1 LFDTLRTEIQ
11 SLEPELIRL
20 RRDFHRHP
28 ELGLEETRSAGII
41 AKRLEALGME
51 VAEGV
56 GHTGVVGL
64 LEGRG
69 PGRTLLLRADMDALP
84 IQEEN
89 ETPYRSEVE
98 GVMHAC
104 GHDGHMAILLGVAE
118 VLSRRRDRFPGRV
131 KFIFQ
136 PGEEAFDGARLMI
149 EDGALAN
156 PRPDAALGLHLAS
169 SLPVG
174 RVGVRSGPAMA
185 SSDAFTIRLLGEAGH
200 GAHPEGGVDA
210 ILISGH
216 VITSLQSL
224 VSREVPA
231 QQPLVVHIGLIR
243 GGTAGNII
251 ADRVTLRVSVRT
263 LDKEVRSTIPARLD
277 RILGGITAAFRGR
290 HELTYL
296 GGVGPVVND
305 AAMTAL
311 VQGCAAQCV
320 GAENVVSG
328 EPTMGSDDVARFL
341 EAVPGCFF
349 FVGSGN
355 QEQGFSRP
363 HHHPRF
369 DIDERALAIGAEILA
384 CSALTYLT
392 SG

>member
-1 LFDTLRTEIQ
+1 MFDTLRTEIQ
-11 SLEPELIRL
+11 AMEPELIRL
-20 RRDFHRHP
+20 RRDFHCHP
-28 ELGLEETRSAGII
+28 ELGLQEKRSAGIV
-41 AKRLEALGME
+41 AQRLEGLGMK
-51 VAEGV
+51 VTTGV
-56 GHTGVVGL
+56 GRTGVVGL
-64 LEGRG
+64 LEGRDSG
-69 PGRTLLLRADMDALP
+69 KTLLIRADMDALP

-89 ETPYRSEVE
+89 RTPYRSTVE

-118 VLSRRRDRFPGRV
+118 ILSRRQDRFPGRI
-131 KFIFQ
+131 KFVFQ

-149 EDGALAN
+149 EDGALAD
-156 PRPDAALGLHLAS
+156 PRPDAVLGLHLAS

-174 RVGVRSGPAMA
+174 RVGVQSGPIMA
-185 SSDAFTIRLLGEAGH
+185 SSDAFTIRVLGEGGH

-251 ADRVTLRVSVRT
+251 ADRVTLRASVRT
-263 LDKEVRSTIPARLD
+263 LDKELRNTIHERLD
-277 RILGGITAAFRGR
+277 RVVGGITAAFRGR
-290 HELTYL
+290 YEITYL

-305 AAMTAL
+305 PAMTAL
-311 VQGCAAQCV
+311 VEGCAVECV
-320 GAENVVSG
+320 SAENVVAG
-328 EPTMGSDDVARFL
+328 DPTMGSDDVARFL
-341 EAVPGCFF
+341 EAAPGCYF

-355 QEQGFSRP
+355 QELGFSRP
-363 HHHPRF
+363 HHHPRY
-369 DIDERALAIGAEILA
+369 DIDEHALAIGAEILA
-384 CSALTYLT
+384 RSALTYLT
-392 SG
+392 AG